1 MLIILLGNVQA
12 NMSETAFDQFW
23 TLIGDAIALQSQGFE
38 QIQLLPLGTQFALLI
53 AFLAGLSQ
61 GIGQGIVLFINR
73 VKPIRFVLSLLI
85 GAILYAVSYLFWA
98 LSTWV
103 VIRLFFSASISFIMV
118 VRTLGLAYAPLI
130 LSFLGVMPYLGVPL
144 LVVLSLWSLLAFVVG
159 LKAIAGFGIWSVFA
173 CGALGWGVFQVLQR
187 TIGRPVAEIG
197 KRMKNIVAG
206 VELVTDLKKVE
217 QILSTPPDD

>member
-1 MLIILLGNVQA
+1 
-12 NMSETAFDQFW
+12 MSETAFDQFW
-23 TLIGDAIALQSQGFE
+23 TLIGDAIALHSQAFE
-38 QIQLLPLGTQFALLI
+38 QIQRLPFGTQFALLI

-73 VKPIRFVLSLLI
+73 VQPVRFVLSLLI
-85 GAILYAVSYLFWA
+85 GAILYAVSYVFWA
-98 LSTWV
+98 LSTWI
-103 VIRLFFSASISFIMV
+103 VIRLFFSANTSFIMV

-130 LSFLGVMPYLGVPL
+130 LSFLGVMPYFGVPL

-159 LKAIAGFGIWSVFA
+159 LKVITGFGIWAVFA
-173 CGALGWGVFQVLQR
+173 CGALGWAVFQVLQR

-197 KRMKNIVAG
+197 KRLRDIVAG

-217 QILSTPPDD
+217 QILSTPQDD